1 MELNTQEQSQKINGM
16 LQRVSQSVDTV
27 YNIAIADLE
36 DPEEFKS
43 NKEYV
48 DTYTEKMK
56 NVLME
61 AASNTEGAL
70 TAYIRYN
77 PDFTEPTSGLFLTRN
92 SDDEEFESVTPT
104 DFSMYDKSDVEHVGW
119 YYIPVENK
127 KATWMEPYLNS
138 NIDIYI

>member
-48 DTYTEKMK
+48 DT
-56 NVLME
+56 
-61 AASNTEGAL
+61 
-70 TAYIRYN
+70 
-77 PDFTEPTSGLFLTRN
+77 
-92 SDDEEFESVTPT
+92 
-104 DFSMYDKSDVEHVGW
+104 
-119 YYIPVENK
+119 
-127 KATWMEPYLNS
+127 
-138 NIDIYI
+138 